1 MKKQHSRI
9 LLILCTAFLLIQ
21 VTFWSF
27 PHFSLAAPRAH
38 PPRQTEISIEDLI
51 NRLPGW
57 LNSAYTGSRFGN
69 WIKLGDIN
77 QARERFNED
86 DVQVYVDPGFL
97 DSIEANAAYVDY
109 TALGLGYFNDLV
121 LADTP
126 DKVPAQTIWHE
137 AMHAIFDA
145 HDSEL
150 LVDND
155 EMYTWYMENV
165 LNQALPWL
173 EGYEKELARG
183 EACDPKL
190 LEQKWN
196 KFVEKMQEARNTGY
210 GSIASDAQL
219 QQLYQLT
226 GFQVNVDTIRAGY
239 VEAGLDKCPPVVL
252 TPPATSAALDLIFCI
267 DVTGSME
274 DDIASVK
281 AAAANIVDTIAAK
294 NEDYRVALIA
304 YRDWDDSMGLSMFED
319 YAFSSD
325 KGAIIANINSLGVGG
340 GDDTPEAVFE
350 VLMRAIDS
358 KVVGGWRNNVNKQVI
373 LMGDAPPHNPSR
385 EGFTAA
391 SVAKAAKE
399 ADPVVIQALVVGNS
413 GVYDTDAV
421 AAFRELAELTKG
433 NFFEAADAS
442 KVTEVL
448 QDTIEVIQ
456 PPKPPSWLSNTSIL
470 LIGACCLMLFIVLA
484 VVLFV
489 VMFWGK
495 KKRPAPQPQAAPPS
509 PYVAP
514 PPSTLP
520 SSHWQGETMVTPA
533 AVMAELLIQAG
544 PDAGQHLPLRP
555 NTRLGRAADNEIVL
569 KDTQA
574 SRYHAIIT
582 LAGSEYMMTD
592 LGSANGTWV
601 NGVRLDQPR
610 SLRHGDVITIGSEQ
624 LMFQAR

>member
-9 LLILCTAFLLIQ
+9 LPILCTAFLLAQ

-27 PHFSLAAPRAH
+27 SHLSLAAPPAQ
-38 PPRQTEISIEDLI
+38 PLKQTEVNIEDVI
-51 NRLPGW
+51 NRLSGW
-57 LNSAYTGSRFGN
+57 LNSAYTGSRFGS

-77 QARERFNED
+77 RARERFNED
-86 DVQVYVDPGFL
+86 DVQVYIDPAFL

-126 DKVPAQTIWHE
+126 DNVPAQTIWHE
-137 AMHAIFDA
+137 VMHAIFDA

-150 LVDND
+150 LVSND

-165 LNQALPWL
+165 LNHALPWL

-190 LEQKWN
+190 LDEKWN

-210 GSIASDAQL
+210 GQITGDAQL

-226 GFQVNVDTIRAGY
+226 GFQVSVDAIRAGY
-239 VEAGLDKCPPVVL
+239 VEAGLDKCPGAAP
-252 TPPATSAALDLIFCI
+252 TPPAATLTDLDLIFCI

-274 DDIASVK
+274 DDIAGVK

-294 NEDYRVALIA
+294 NDNYRVALIA
-304 YRDWDDSMGLSMFED
+304 YRDWDDSMGYAMFED

-325 KGAIIANINSLGVGG
+325 KGTIIANINSLSVGG

-350 VLMRAIDS
+350 ALMRAIDS
-358 KVVGGWRNNVNKQVI
+358 TAVGGWRNNVNKQVI
-373 LMGDAPPHNPSR
+373 LMGDAPPHDPSR
-385 EGFTAA
+385 QGYTPAI
-391 SVAKAAKE
+391 VAKAAE
-399 ADPVVIQALVVGNS
+399 DADPVVIQALVVGNS

-442 KVTEVL
+442 KVPKVL

-456 PPKPPSWLSNTSIL
+456 SPPLGGLLSGDSL
-470 LIGACCLMLFIVLA
+470 LLVGACCLLLFILLGVMI
-484 VVLFV
+484 FV
-489 VMFWGK
+489 ILFWGK
-495 KKRPAPQPQAAPPS
+495 KKRPASRPAPPPPAAAPP
-509 PYVAP
+509 PA
-514 PPSTLP
+514 T
-520 SSHWQGETMVTPA
+520 HWQGETMVTSA
-533 AVMAELLIQAG
+533 AVVAELVIQAG
-544 PDAGQHLPLRP
+544 PDAGRHLSLKP

-569 KDTQA
+569 KDPQA

-582 LAGSEYMMTD
+582 LAGSEYVMTD
-592 LGSANGTWV
+592 LGSANGTWI
-601 NGVRLDQPR
+601 NGARLDQPR
-610 SLRHGDVITIGSEQ
+610 SLHHGDVIVIGSEQ
-624 LMFQAR
+624 LMFQSR

>member
-1 MKKQHSRI
+1 MKKQHGRI
-9 LLILCTAFLLIQ
+9 LPILCTAFLLAQ

-27 PHFSLAAPRAH
+27 SHLSLAAPPAQ
-38 PPRQTEISIEDLI
+38 PLKQTEVNIEDVV
-51 NRLPGW
+51 NRLSGW
-57 LNSAYTGSRFGN
+57 LNSAYAGSRFGS

-77 QARERFNED
+77 RARERFNEG
-86 DVQVYVDPGFL
+86 DVQVYIDPGFL

-121 LADTP
+121 LADAP
-126 DKVPAQTIWHE
+126 DKVPAQTVWHE
-137 AMHAIFDA
+137 VMHAIFDA

-150 LVDND
+150 LVSND

-165 LNQALPWL
+165 LNHALPWL

-190 LEQKWN
+190 LEEKWN
-196 KFVEKMQEARNTGY
+196 KFVEKMKEAKNTGY
-210 GSIASDAQL
+210 GSIATDAQL

-226 GFQVNVDTIRAGY
+226 GFQVDVDTVRAGY
-239 VEAGLDKCPPVVL
+239 VEAGLDKCPAAVPTL
-252 TPPATSAALDLIFCI
+252 SIATSAALDLIFCI

-294 NEDYRVALIA
+294 NKDYRVALIA
-304 YRDWDDSMGLSMFED
+304 YRDWDDSMGYSMFED
-319 YAFSSD
+319 YAFSTD
-325 KGAIIANINSLGVGG
+325 KGAIIANINSLSVGG

-358 KVVGGWRNNVNKQVI
+358 TAVGGWRNNVNKQVI

-391 SVAKAAKE
+391 SVAKAAEE

-421 AAFRELAELTKG
+421 AAFRELAELTRG

-442 KVTEVL
+442 KVAEVL

-484 VVLFV
+484 VILFV

-495 KKRPAPQPQAAPPS
+495 KKRPSSRP
-509 PYVAP
+509 AP
-514 PPSTLP
+514 PPPPAT
-520 SSHWQGETMVTPA
+520 HWQGETMAMPA
-533 AVMAELLIQAG
+533 AVVAELVIQTG
-544 PDAGQHLPLRP
+544 PDAGRHLPLRP
-555 NTRLGRAADNEIVL
+555 NARLGRAADNEIVL
-569 KDTQA
+569 KDPQA

-582 LAGSEYMMTD
+582 LAGSEYVITD

-610 SLRHGDVITIGSEQ
+610 SLRHGDVIAIGSEQ
-624 LMFQAR
+624 LTFQSR